1 MQTPVLESLDKTP
14 QFVSTKRI
22 IYFRDARAVELFIEH
37 VGPHFLDAVMVSG
50 DGVYPVDPVLKSKVE
65 ATLLTDPKAMIIVF
79 NSDFL
84 SRQKVATDRIL
95 ALDSIM
101 MNSYRYFTP
110 YQEYRIDLAAGQIAR
125 MILNFFEQ
133 WDILEVPH
141 KYNLNFSTVKTYL
154 PPPES
159 DWRFEMLGLSPRR
172 KLGHNS
178 DMAMF
183 ETVFYRIK
191 GYLRERPDFQEHEQ
205 LSIVEHE
212 FASDFDYNRDR
223 FFALMHMKI
232 IKGTVCV
239 KVIGSEL
246 LLRCL
251 YFEPEF
257 DQKENYQET
266 IAALIRA
273 FPTSKS
279 FVLKAPSSR
288 ESLYTS
294 IGFRGERD
302 SASGV
307 AQFRR
312 SL

>member
-1 MQTPVLESLDKTP
+1 MQTQVLETLDKTP

-37 VGPHFLDAVMVSG
+37 VGPHFFDAVMVSG
-50 DGVYPVDPVLKSKVE
+50 DGLYPADPVLKSKVE
-65 ATLLTDPKAMIIVF
+65 ATLLTDPKAMVIVF
-79 NSDFL
+79 NSDFF

-95 ALDSIM
+95 ALDSVM

-125 MILNFFEQ
+125 LILNFFEQ

-159 DWRFEMLGLSPRR
+159 DWRFEMLGQSPRR
-172 KLGHNS
+172 KLNHNS
-178 DMAMF
+178 DTAMF

-191 GYLRERPDFQEHEQ
+191 GYLRERPDFQEQEQ
-205 LSIVEHE
+205 LNIVEHE
-212 FASDFDYNRDR
+212 FASDFDSNRDR
-223 FFALMHMKI
+223 FFALMHKKVIM
-232 IKGTVCV
+232 GTVCV

-266 IAALIRA
+266 MAALMRA
-273 FPTSKS
+273 FPTSKAL
-279 FVLKAPSSR
+279 VLKAPNSCQSLY
-288 ESLYTS
+288 ESL
-294 IGFRGERD
+294 GFRVERASESGE
-302 SASGV
+302 
-307 AQFRR
+307 AQFLR